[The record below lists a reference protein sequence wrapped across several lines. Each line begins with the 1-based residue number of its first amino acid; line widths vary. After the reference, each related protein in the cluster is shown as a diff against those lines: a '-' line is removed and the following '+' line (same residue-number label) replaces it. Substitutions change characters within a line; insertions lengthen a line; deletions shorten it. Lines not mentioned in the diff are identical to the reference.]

1 MSRSV
6 KLKLVKIE
14 IPDLC
19 LVVLIGASGAGKS
32 SFARRHFLP
41 TEIISSDFCRGLVCD
56 DETSLEASA
65 DAFKLV
71 HEIAS
76 LRLKNGKLTVIDA
89 TNVQKEARAPL
100 LALAK
105 RFFVQSVAL
114 VLDVPEEICHERNQ
128 SRPDRDFGPHVTRNH
143 ARQLRQSLRHLEKDG
158 FRYLRVL
165 RGDDIDNAEIVRTPL
180 WNNKKIEAGPFDVI
194 GDIHGCADELE
205 ELLAKLG
212 YARDGAGVYRHPEN
226 RQIAFVGDLGD
237 RGPRSADVFRIAM
250 NMTKAGTA
258 WCVSGNH
265 DDKLKRYLSGK
276 KTAVTHGLQETLDD
290 LEKQPDEFKN
300 ELREWLNGLISHY
313 VFDDGNLVIAHAGL
327 KEAMQGRAS
336 GAVRSFCLYGETTGE
351 TDEWGLPER
360 LDWAREYKGSAAVV
374 YGHTPV
380 PRATWLNNTLNIDTG
395 CVFGGALTALRWPER
410 EIISVPARRE
420 YAESVRPIWA
430 TETEFTP
437 QQRQDEVLDIGDYL
451 GKRLIETRLGRNITI
466 RAENS
471 AAALEVMS
479 RFAADP
485 KWLIY
490 LPPTM
495 APVATSQL
503 PDYLEHPDQAWN
515 YFRGENVSHVVC
527 EEKHMGS
534 RAVVIVARDKDA
546 ARIAFGVE
554 GDGAILTR
562 TGRRFFDDLA
572 IESALLERLRGAISR
587 ADWWD
592 NFESDWFVLDCEL
605 MPWSA
610 KARELIRHQYAPVG
624 AAGELALSAANSALD
639 LAAARGLEI
648 GELKLN
654 TAARLDALEKYRAA
668 YARYCWEVNSLDDY
682 RLAPFHLLASRG
694 KVHVDLDHVWHME
707 TLAQLAE
714 SEPTIAA
721 TPFVKVELA
730 DVAAVENATKWWEK
744 LTNSGGEGMVV
755 KPLQFVTPSGK
766 GLVQPAVKVRGRE
779 YLRIIYGPEYLLPR
793 NLDRLRARGLGAK
806 RSLAL
811 REFAL
816 GIEALE
822 RFVQGEPL
830 QRVHECVFGVLALE
844 SEPVDPRL

>member
-1 MSRSV
+1 M
-6 KLKLVKIE
+6 KIE
-14 IPDLC
+14 IPELC

-56 DETSLEASA
+56 DETSLAASA
-65 DAFKLV
+65 DAFALV
-71 HEIAS
+71 HEIAA

-105 RFFVQSVAL
+105 RFYMQSVAI
-114 VLDVPEEICHERNQ
+114 VLDVPPEVCHERNQ
-128 SRPDRDFGPHVTRNH
+128 TRPDRDFGPHVTFNH

-158 FRYLRVL
+158 FRYLHVL
-165 RGDDIDNAEIVRTPL
+165 RGENIDDTEITRVPL
-180 WNNKKIEAGPFDVI
+180 WNDKKSESGPFDII
-194 GDIHGCADELE
+194 GDVHGCADELE
-205 ELLAKLG
+205 ELLDKLG
-212 YARDGAGVYRHPEN
+212 YARDESGVYRHPDN
-226 RQIAFVGDLGD
+226 RQIVFVGDLGD
-237 RGPRSADVFRIAM
+237 RGPRSAQVFRIAM
-250 NMTKAGTA
+250 AMTKAGAA
-258 WCVSGNH
+258 WCVAGNH
-265 DDKLKRYLSGK
+265 DDKLKRFLSGK
-276 KTAVTHGLQETLDD
+276 KTQVTHGLQETLDD
-290 LEKQPDEFKN
+290 LEAQPSEFKK
-300 ELREWLNGLISHY
+300 ELRDWLDGLISHY
-313 VFDDGNLVIAHAGL
+313 IFDGGALVVAHAGL

-360 LDWAREYKGSAAVV
+360 LNWARDYKGRAAVV

-380 PRATWLNNTLNIDTG
+380 PRATWLNNTLNLDTG

-410 EIISVPARRE
+410 ETLSVAARRE
-420 YAESVRPIWA
+420 YAESVRPIWTTDTA
-430 TETEFTP
+430 LTP
-437 QQRQDEVLDIGDYL
+437 QQRQDEVLDIADYL

-495 APVATSQL
+495 APVATSQRA
-503 PDYLEHPDQAWN
+503 DYLEHPDQAWD
-515 YFRGENVSHVVC
+515 YFRGEGVAQVVC

-534 RAVVIVARDKDA
+534 RAVVIVARDADA
-546 ARIAFGVE
+546 ARAAFGVE
-554 GDGAILTR
+554 GGGAILTR
-562 TGRRFFDDLA
+562 TGRRFFEDLSV
-572 IESALLERLRGAISR
+572 EDGLLERLRAAIAR
-587 ADWWD
+587 AGWWD
-592 NFESDWFVLDCEL
+592 TFESDWFVLDCEL

-610 KARELIRHQYAPVG
+610 KARELIRQQYAPVG
-624 AAGELALSAANSALD
+624 AAGALALAAAGPALE

-648 GELKLN
+648 GELRAR
-654 TAARLDALEKYRAA
+654 TAQRLAAVEGYRAA
-668 YARYCWEVNSLDDY
+668 YERYCWEVNSLEDY
-682 RLAPFHLLASRG
+682 RLAPFHLLASKG
-694 KVHVDLDHVWHME
+694 KVHLDKNHVWHME
-707 TLAQLAE
+707 TLAQLA
-714 SEPTIAA
+714 TDDAIFVA
-721 TPFVKVELA
+721 TPFRLVELN
-730 DVAAVENATKWWEK
+730 DESSVEAATNWWQT
-744 LTNSGGEGMVV
+744 LTAAGGEGMVV
-755 KPLQFVTPSGK
+755 KPLEWITQGEK
-766 GLVQPAVKVRGRE
+766 GLVQPALKVRGRE
-779 YLRIIYGPEYLLPR
+779 YLRIIYGPEYLLPY

-822 RFVQGEPL
+822 RFVAGEAL
-830 QRVHECVFGVLALE
+830 RRVHECVFGVLALE

>member
-1 MSRSV
+1 M
-6 KLKLVKIE
+6 KIE
-14 IPDLC
+14 IPELC

-71 HEIAS
+71 HEIAA
-76 LRLKNGKLTVIDA
+76 LRLKNGKLAVIDA

-105 RFFVQSVAL
+105 RFYAQPVAI
-114 VLDVPEEICHERNQ
+114 VLDVPEEICHGRNE

-158 FRYLRVL
+158 FRYVSVL
-165 RGDDIDNAEIVRTPL
+165 RGDAIDNAEIERVPL
-180 WNNKKIEAGPFDVI
+180 WNNKKSESGPFDII
-194 GDIHGCADELE
+194 GDVHGCAEELE
-205 ELLAKLG
+205 VLLAKLG
-212 YARDGAGVYRHPEN
+212 YARDENGVYRHHEN
-226 RQIAFVGDLGD
+226 RQIVFVGDLGD

-258 WCVSGNH
+258 WCVCGNH
-265 DDKLKRYLSGK
+265 DDKLKRYLAGK
-276 KTAVTHGLQETLDD
+276 KTNIAHGLQETLDD
-290 LEKQPDEFKN
+290 LEKQSPEFKI
-300 ELREWLNGLISHY
+300 ELRAWLDGLISHY
-313 VFDDGNLVIAHAGL
+313 VFDGGNLVVAHAGL
-327 KEAMQGRAS
+327 KEVMQGRAS
-336 GAVRSFCLYGETTGE
+336 GAVRAFCLYGETTGE

-360 LDWAREYKGSAAVV
+360 LDWARDYKGQSAVV

-380 PRATWLNNTLNIDTG
+380 PRATWLNNTLNLDTG

-410 EIISVPARRE
+410 EIVSVPAHRE
-420 YAESVRPIWA
+420 YAESIRPIW
-430 TETEFTP
+430 TQDTQLTP
-437 QQRQDEVLDIGDYL
+437 QQRQDEILDIADYL
-451 GKRLIETRLGRNITI
+451 GKRLIETRLGRNITV

-485 KWLIY
+485 KWLVY

-495 APVATSQL
+495 APVATSRR
-503 PDYLEHPDQAWN
+503 PDYLEHPDEAWS
-515 YFRGENVSHVVC
+515 YFRGENISHVVC

-534 RAVVIVARDKDA
+534 RAVVIVARDEDA
-546 ARIAFGVE
+546 ARAAFGIAGE
-554 GDGAILTR
+554 GAILTR
-562 TGRRFFDDLA
+562 TGRRFFDDLE
-572 IESALLERLRGAISR
+572 IESALLNRLRGATSR
-587 ADWWD
+587 AGWWD
-592 NFESDWFVLDCEL
+592 KFESDWFVLDCEL

-610 KARELIRHQYAPVG
+610 RARELIRQQYAPVG
-624 AAGELALSAANSALD
+624 AAGALALSAANSALE
-639 LAAARGLEI
+639 LARNRGLEI
-648 GELKLN
+648 GELPDR
-654 TAARLDALEKYRAA
+654 TAARLDAIEKYRAA
-668 YARYCWEVNSLDDY
+668 YARYCWDVNSLDDY

-694 KVHVDLDHVWHME
+694 QVHLDKDHVWHME
-707 TLAQLAE
+707 TLAQL
-714 SEPTIAA
+714 SGDDPIWVA
-721 TPFVKVELA
+721 TPFVKVDLA
-730 DVAAVENATKWWEK
+730 DDVAVAGATKWWEE
-744 LTNSGGEGMVV
+744 LTAKGGEGMVV
-755 KPLQFVTPSGK
+755 KPLDWINAREK

-779 YLRIIYGPEYLLPR
+779 YLRIIYGPDYLLPG

-806 RSLAL
+806 RSLAS

-822 RFVQGEPL
+822 RFVAGEAF
-830 QRVHECVFGVLALE
+830 QCVHECVFGVLALE

>member
-1 MSRSV
+1 M
-6 KLKLVKIE
+6 KIE
-14 IPDLC
+14 IPELC
-19 LVVLIGASGAGKS
+19 LVVLMGASGAGKS

-56 DETSLEASA
+56 DETSLAASA

-71 HEIAS
+71 HEIAA

-100 LALAK
+100 LDLAK
-105 RFFVQSVAL
+105 RFYVQTVAIA
-114 VLDVPEEICHERNQ
+114 LDVPEEICHERNQ

-143 ARQLRQSLRHLEKDG
+143 ARQLRKSLRFLEKDG
-158 FRYLRVL
+158 FRYVHVL
-165 RGDDIDNAEIVRTPL
+165 RGDNIDNAEISRTAL
-180 WNNKKIEAGPFDVI
+180 WNNRKTEHGPFDII

-205 ELLAKLG
+205 ELLAQLG
-212 YARDGAGVYRHPEN
+212 YARDEAGVYRHPDN
-226 RQIAFVGDLGD
+226 RQVAFVGDLAD

-250 NMTKAGTA
+250 AMHKAGTA
-258 WCVSGNH
+258 WCVAGNH
-265 DDKLKRYLSGK
+265 DDKLKRFLNGK

-290 LEKQPDEFKN
+290 LAHQSDEFRA

-313 VFDDGNLVIAHAGL
+313 VFDDGNLVVAHAGL

-380 PRATWLNNTLNIDTG
+380 PRATWLNNTLNLDTG
-395 CVFGGALTALRWPER
+395 CVFGGMLSALRWPER
-410 EIISVPARRE
+410 EIVSVAARRE
-420 YAESVRPIWA
+420 YAESVRPIWT
-430 TETEFTP
+430 TETALTP

-485 KWLIY
+485 KWLVH

-495 APVATSQL
+495 APVATSKRD
-503 PDYLEHPDQAWN
+503 DYLEHPDEAWS
-515 YFRGENVSHVVC
+515 YFRGEGVSHVVC

-534 RAVVIVARDKDA
+534 RAVVIVARDADA
-546 ARIAFGVE
+546 ARMTFGVE
-554 GDGAILTR
+554 GEGAILTR
-562 TGRRFFDDLA
+562 TGRRFFDDLT

-587 ADWWD
+587 AGWWEQ
-592 NFESDWFVLDCEL
+592 FESEWFVLDCEL

-624 AAGELALSAANSALD
+624 AAGELALSVAVPALELAAN
-639 LAAARGLEI
+639 RGLEI
-648 GELKLN
+648 GALRER
-654 TAARLDALEKYRAA
+654 TAARLEAVEKYRAA

-682 RLAPFHLLASRG
+682 RLAPFHLLASAG
-694 KVHVDLDHVWHME
+694 KVHVDRDHVWHME
-707 TLAQLAE
+707 TLAQL
-714 SEPTIAA
+714 SGDDPIFVA
-721 TPFVKVELA
+721 TPFVRVELA
-730 DVAAVENATKWWEK
+730 DENSVDAATKWWET
-744 LTNSGGEGMVV
+744 LTARGGEGMVV
-755 KPLQFVTPSGK
+755 KPLHYVTPSGK
-766 GLVQPAVKVRGRE
+766 GLAQPAVKVRGRE
-779 YLRIIYGPEYLLPR
+779 YLRIIYGPEYLLPH

-822 RFVQGEPL
+822 RFVDNEPL
-830 QRVHECVFGVLALE
+830 RRVHECVFGVLALE

>member
-1 MSRSV
+1 MN
-6 KLKLVKIE
+6 IE

-19 LVVLIGASGAGKS
+19 LVVLIGASGAGKT

-41 TEIISSDFCRGLVCD
+41 TEVISSDFCRGLVCD
-56 DETSLEASA
+56 DESSLAASA
-65 DAFKLV
+65 DAFHLV

-76 LRLKNGKLTVIDA
+76 LRLKNGKLAVIDA

-105 RFFVQSVAL
+105 RYFVQSVAI
-114 VLDVPEEICHERNQ
+114 VLDVPAEVCHERNQ
-128 SRPDRDFGPHVTRNH
+128 NRPDRDFGPHVTRNH

-158 FRYLRVL
+158 FRYVHVL
-165 RGDDIDNAEIVRTPL
+165 RGEAIDNAQIARVPL
-180 WNNKKIEAGPFDVI
+180 WNNRKTECGPFDII
-194 GDIHGCADELE
+194 GDVHGCADELE

-212 YARDGAGVYRHPEN
+212 YARDASGVYGHPEN
-226 RQIAFVGDLGD
+226 RQVAFVGDLAD
-237 RGPRSADVFRIAM
+237 RGPRSAEVFRIAM
-250 NMTKAGTA
+250 QMTKAGSA

-290 LEKQPDEFKN
+290 LAAQSDEFRA

-313 VFDDGNLVIAHAGL
+313 VFDNGDLVVAHAGL

-360 LDWAREYKGSAAVV
+360 LDWARDYKGRAAVV

-380 PRATWLNNTLNIDTG
+380 PRATWLNNTLNLDTG
-395 CVFGGALTALRWPER
+395 CVFGGALTALRWPSR
-410 EIISVPARRE
+410 EIVSVPARRE
-420 YAESVRPIWA
+420 YAESIRPIWT
-430 TETEFTP
+430 TETALTP
-437 QQRQDEVLDIGDYL
+437 QQRQDETLDIADYL

-485 KWLIY
+485 KWLVH

-495 APVATSQL
+495 SPVATSRRAH
-503 PDYLEHPDQAWN
+503 YLEHPDEAWS
-515 YFRGENVSHVVC
+515 YFRGEGVSRVVC

-534 RAVVIVARDKDA
+534 RAVVIVARDADA
-546 ARIAFGVE
+546 ARAAFGVS

-562 TGRRFFDDLA
+562 TGRRFFEDSSV
-572 IESALLERLRGAISR
+572 ESALLERLRGAIVR
-587 ADWWD
+587 AGWWEQ
-592 NFESDWFVLDCEL
+592 FESDWFVLDCEL

-610 KARELIRHQYAPVG
+610 KARELIRQQYAPVG
-624 AAGELALSAANSALD
+624 AAGELALAAATSMLE

-648 GELKLN
+648 GELQRD
-654 TAARLDALEKYRAA
+654 TAARLDAIERYRAA
-668 YARYCWEVNSLDDY
+668 YARYCWDVNSLDDY
-682 RLAPFHLLASRG
+682 RLAPFHLLASAG
-694 KVHVDLDHVWHME
+694 KVHIDKNHVWHME
-707 TLAQLAE
+707 TLAQL
-714 SEPTIAA
+714 SGDDPILVA
-721 TPFVKVELA
+721 TPFVQVDLA
-730 DVAAVENATKWWEK
+730 DENAVQSATKWWED
-744 LTNSGGEGMVV
+744 LTQKGGEGMVV
-755 KPLQFVTPSGK
+755 KPLDWINQGDK
-766 GLVQPAVKVRGRE
+766 GVVQPAVKVRGRE
-779 YLRIIYGPEYLLPR
+779 YLRIIYGPDYLLPR

-806 RSLAL
+806 RALAS

-822 RFVQGEPL
+822 RFVAGEAL
-830 QRVHECVFGVLALE
+830 RRVHECVFGVLALE

>member
-1 MSRSV
+1 M
-6 KLKLVKIE
+6 KIE
-14 IPDLC
+14 IPELC

-105 RFFVQSVAL
+105 QFFVQSVAL

-128 SRPDRDFGPHVTRNH
+128 NRPDRDFGPHVTRNH

-158 FRYLRVL
+158 FRYVSVL
-165 RGDDIDNAEIVRTPL
+165 RGDDIDNAEIVRVPL
-180 WNNKKIEAGPFDVI
+180 WNNRKTEHGPFDLI
-194 GDIHGCADELE
+194 GDVHGCADELE
-205 ELLAKLG
+205 ELLEKLG

-226 RQIAFVGDLGD
+226 RQIAFVGDLAD

-250 NMTKAGTA
+250 SMTKAGTA

-276 KTAVTHGLQETLDD
+276 KTNVTHGLQETLDD
-290 LEKQPDEFKN
+290 LEKQSPEFKN
-300 ELREWLNGLISHY
+300 ELREWLDSLISHY
-313 VFDDGNLVIAHAGL
+313 VFDNGNLVVAHAGL

-380 PRATWLNNTLNIDTG
+380 PRATWLNNTLNLDTG

-410 EIISVPARRE
+410 EIVSVPAHRE
-420 YAESVRPIWA
+420 YAESVRPIW
-430 TETEFTP
+430 TQTNELTP
-437 QQRQDEVLDIGDYL
+437 QQRQDETLDIADYL

-485 KWLIY
+485 KWLVY

-495 APVATSQL
+495 APVATSQR
-503 PDYLEHPDQAWN
+503 PDYLEHPEQAWN
-515 YFRGENVSHVVC
+515 YFRGEGVSHVVC

-534 RAVVIVARDKDA
+534 RAVVVVARDEVA
-546 ARIAFGVE
+546 ARAAFGVS

-562 TGRRFFDDLA
+562 TGRRFFDDLSV
-572 IESALLERLRGAISR
+572 ESALLQRLRGAISR
-587 ADWWD
+587 ADWWEK
-592 NFESDWFVLDCEL
+592 FESDWFVLDCEL

-610 KARELIRHQYAPVG
+610 KARDLIRQQYAPVG
-624 AAGELALSAANSALD
+624 AAGELALAAAVPALE

-648 GELKLN
+648 GELRDR
-654 TAARLDALEKYRAA
+654 TSARLEAIERYRAA
-668 YARYCWEVNSLDDY
+668 YARYCWEVNSLEDY
-682 RLAPFHLLASRG
+682 RLAPFHLLASAG
-694 KVHVDLDHVWHME
+694 QVHVDKNHVWHME
-707 TLAQLAE
+707 TLAPLARD
-714 SEPTIAA
+714 EPTIVA
-721 TPFVKVELA
+721 TPFVQVELA
-730 DVAAVENATKWWEK
+730 DDVAVAGATKWWEK
-744 LTNSGGEGMVV
+744 LTNNGGEGMVV
-755 KPLQFVTPSGK
+755 KPLDWINAREK

-793 NLDRLRARGLGAK
+793 NLERLRARGLGAK

-822 RFVQGEPL
+822 RFVGNEPL
-830 QRVHECVFGVLALE
+830 RRVHECVFGVLALE

>member
-1 MSRSV
+1 M
-6 KLKLVKIE
+6 KIE
-14 IPDLC
+14 IPELC

-41 TEIISSDFCRGLVCD
+41 TEVISSDFCRGLVCD
-56 DETSLEASA
+56 DESSLAASA

-105 RFFVQSVAL
+105 RFFVQSVAI
-114 VLDVPEEICHERNQ
+114 VIDVPEEICHERNQ

-158 FRYLRVL
+158 FRYVSVL
-165 RGDDIDNAEIVRTPL
+165 RGDKIDNVEIERVPL
-180 WNNKKIEAGPFDVI
+180 WNNKKTEHGPFDII

-212 YARDGAGVYRHPEN
+212 YAPDVAGVYRHPEN
-226 RQIAFVGDLGD
+226 RQVAFVGDLAD
-237 RGPRSADVFRIAM
+237 RGPRSADVLRIAM
-250 NMTKAGTA
+250 AMTKAGTA
-258 WCVSGNH
+258 WCVTGNH
-265 DDKLKRYLSGK
+265 DDKLKRFLGGK
-276 KTAVTHGLQETLDD
+276 KTAVTHGLKETLDD
-290 LEKQPDEFKN
+290 LENQSDEFKA

-313 VFDDGNLVIAHAGL
+313 VFDNGDLVVAHAGL

-360 LDWAREYKGSAAVV
+360 LDWARDYKGKSAVV

-380 PRATWLNNTLNIDTG
+380 PRATWLNNTLNLDTD
-395 CVFGGALTALRWPER
+395 CVFGGSLTAMRWPER
-410 EIISVPARRE
+410 EIVSVPARRE
-420 YAESVRPIWA
+420 YAESVRPIW
-430 TETEFTP
+430 TQNVELTP
-437 QQRQDEVLDIGDYL
+437 QQRQDEVLDIADYL

-485 KWLIY
+485 KWLVH

-495 APVATSQL
+495 SPVATSKR
-503 PDYLEHPDQAWN
+503 PDTLEHPDEAWS
-515 YFRGENVSHVVC
+515 YFRGESISHVVC

-534 RAVVIVARDKDA
+534 RAVVIVARDTDA
-546 ARIAFGVE
+546 ARATFGIAGE
-554 GDGAILTR
+554 GAILTR
-562 TGRRFFDDLA
+562 TGRRFFDDLSV
-572 IESALLERLRGAISR
+572 ESALLERLRTAISR
-587 ADWWD
+587 AGWWD
-592 NFESDWFVLDCEL
+592 KFESDWFVLDCEL

-610 KARELIRHQYAPVG
+610 KARELIRQQYAPVG
-624 AAGELALSAANSALD
+624 AAGELALVAANSALD
-639 LAAARGLEI
+639 LAAQRGLEI
-648 GELKLN
+648 GELRAN
-654 TAARLDALEKYRAA
+654 TAARLDAIEKYRVA
-668 YARYCWEVNSLDDY
+668 YAHYCWDVNSLDDY
-682 RLAPFHLLASRG
+682 RLAPFHLLASAG
-694 KVHVDLDHVWHME
+694 HVHLDKDHVWHME
-707 TLAQLAE
+707 TLAQLAGND
-714 SEPTIAA
+714 PIFVA
-721 TPFVKVELA
+721 TPFVKVDLSDEN
-730 DVAAVENATKWWEK
+730 AVESATKWWEE
-744 LTNSGGEGMVV
+744 LTANGGEGMVV
-755 KPLQFVTPSGK
+755 KPLDWINAREK
-766 GLVQPAVKVRGRE
+766 GVVQPAVKVRGRE
-779 YLRIIYGPEYLLPR
+779 YLRIIYGPDYLLPR

-806 RSLAL
+806 RSLAS

-822 RFVQGEPL
+822 RFVAGEAL
-830 QRVHECVFGVLALE
+830 RRVHECVFGVLALE

>member
-1 MSRSV
+1 M
-6 KLKLVKIE
+6 KIE

-19 LVVLIGASGAGKS
+19 LVVLMGASGAGKS

-56 DETSLEASA
+56 DETSLSASA
-65 DAFKLV
+65 DAFALV
-71 HEIAS
+71 HEIAA

-100 LALAK
+100 LALAR
-105 RFFVQSVAL
+105 RFYVQAVAL
-114 VLDVPEEICHERNQ
+114 VLDVPAEVCHERNQ

-158 FRYLRVL
+158 FRYVHVL
-165 RGDDIDNAEIVRTPL
+165 RGENIDNATIERTEL
-180 WNNKKIEAGPFDVI
+180 WNNRKTESGPFDLI
-194 GDIHGCADELE
+194 GDVHGCADELE
-205 ELLAKLG
+205 ELLEKLG
-212 YARDGAGVYRHPEN
+212 YARDSQSVYRHPDN
-226 RQIAFVGDLGD
+226 RQVVFVGDLGD
-237 RGPRSADVFRIAM
+237 RGPRSAAVFRIAM
-250 NMTKAGTA
+250 SMTKAGAA
-258 WCVSGNH
+258 WCVTGNH

-276 KTAVTHGLQETLDD
+276 KTAVTHGLQDTLDD
-290 LEKQPDEFKN
+290 LEKQPGEFKT
-300 ELREWLNGLISHY
+300 ELKSWLDGLISHY
-313 VFDDGNLVIAHAGL
+313 VFDGGNLVVAHAGL

-360 LDWAREYKGSAAVV
+360 LDWARDYKGSAAVV

-380 PRATWLNNTLNIDTG
+380 PKATWLNNTLNIDTG

-410 EIISVPARRE
+410 EIVSVPAKRE
-420 YAESVRPIWA
+420 YAESVRPIWTQD
-430 TETEFTP
+430 TELTP

-485 KWLIY
+485 KWLVH

-495 APVATSQL
+495 APVATSQR
-503 PDYLEHPDQAWN
+503 PDYLEHPDEAWS
-515 YFRGENVSHVVC
+515 YFRGEGVTDVVC

-534 RAVVIVARDKDA
+534 RAVVIVARDEA
-546 ARIAFGVE
+546 AAQTAFGVA

-562 TGRRFFDDLA
+562 TGRRFFDDLSV
-572 IESALLERLRGAISR
+572 ESALLNRLRASITR
-587 ADWWD
+587 AGWWET
-592 NFESDWFVLDCEL
+592 FASDWFVLDCEL

-610 KARELIRHQYAPVG
+610 KARELIRQQYAPVG
-624 AAGELALSAANSALD
+624 AAGALA
-639 LAAARGLEI
+639 LAAAQPALELAANRGLDI
-648 GELKLN
+648 GELRDRA
-654 TAARLDALEKYRAA
+654 AARLEAVEKYRAA
-668 YARYCWEVNSLDDY
+668 YARYCWDVDSVEDY
-682 RLAPFHLLASRG
+682 RLAPFHLLASNG
-694 KVHVDLDHVWHME
+694 KVHIDQNHVWHME
-707 TLAQLAE
+707 TLAQL
-714 SEPTIAA
+714 SGDEPILVA
-721 TPFVKVELA
+721 TPFIQVELA
-730 DVAAVENATKWWEK
+730 DENAVAEATKWWEE
-744 LTNSGGEGMVV
+744 LTSRGGEGMVV
-755 KPLQFVTPSGK
+755 KPLHWVNPSGK

-779 YLRIIYGPEYLLPR
+779 YLRIIYGPEYLLPH
-793 NLDRLRARGLGAK
+793 NLERLRARGLGAK

-830 QRVHECVFGVLALE
+830 RRVHECVFGVLALE

>member
-1 MSRSV
+1 M
-6 KLKLVKIE
+6 KIE
-14 IPDLC
+14 IPELC

-41 TEIISSDFCRGLVCD
+41 TEVISSDFCRGLVCD

-105 RFFVQSVAL
+105 RYFVQSVAL

-128 SRPDRDFGPHVTRNH
+128 GRPDRDFGPHVTRNH

-158 FRYLRVL
+158 FRYLNVL
-165 RGDDIDNAEIVRTPL
+165 RGDDIDNAEITRVPL
-180 WNNKKIEAGPFDVI
+180 WNNKKEQHGPFDII
-194 GDIHGCADELE
+194 GDVHGCADELE
-205 ELLAKLG
+205 ELLEKLG
-212 YARDGAGVYRHPEN
+212 YAQDVAGVYRHPEN
-226 RQIAFVGDLGD
+226 RQVAFVGDLGD

-250 NMTKAGTA
+250 KMTKAGTA
-258 WCVSGNH
+258 WCVCGNH
-265 DDKLKRYLSGK
+265 DDKLKRFLGGK

-290 LEKQPDEFKN
+290 LANQTDEFRG

-313 VFDDGNLVIAHAGL
+313 VFDDGHLVVAHAGL

-360 LDWAREYKGSAAVV
+360 LDWAREYKGRSAVV

-380 PRATWLNNTLNIDTG
+380 PRATWLNNTLNLDTG
-395 CVFGGALTALRWPER
+395 CVFGGSLTALRWPQR
-410 EIISVPARRE
+410 EIVSVAAHRE
-420 YAESVRPIWA
+420 YAESVRPIWT
-430 TETEFTP
+430 TETALTP
-437 QQRQDEVLDIGDYL
+437 QQRQDEVLDIADYL

-485 KWLIY
+485 KWLVH

-495 APVATSQL
+495 APVATSNR
-503 PDYLEHPDQAWN
+503 PDYLEHPEQAWS
-515 YFRGENVSHVVC
+515 YFRGEGVSHVVC

-534 RAVVIVARDKDA
+534 RAIVIVARDADA
-546 ARIAFGVE
+546 ARIAFGAP
-554 GDGAILTR
+554 GTGAPGTGAILTR
-562 TGRRFFDDLA
+562 TGRRFFDDLGV
-572 IESALLERLRGAISR
+572 ESALLERLRGAIAR

-592 NFESDWFVLDCEL
+592 KFESDWFVLDCEL

-624 AAGELALSAANSALD
+624 AAGELALSAANPALEA
-639 LAAARGLEI
+639 AAARGLEI

-654 TAARLDALEKYRAA
+654 TAARLEALERYRAA

-682 RLAPFHLLASRG
+682 RLAPFHLLASAGR
-694 KVHVDLDHVWHME
+694 VHVDRDHVWHME
-707 TLAQLAE
+707 TLAQLAGDD
-714 SEPTIAA
+714 PIFVA
-721 TPFVKVELA
+721 TPWVKVELS
-730 DVAAVENATKWWEK
+730 DVAGVEAATQWWEE
-744 LTNSGGEGMVV
+744 LTGGGGEGMVV
-755 KPLQFVTPSGK
+755 KPLQFITPSGQ

-822 RFVQGEPL
+822 RFVQSEPL
-830 QRVHECVFGVLALE
+830 RRVHECVFGVLALE

>member
-1 MSRSV
+1 MRHT
-6 KLKLVKIE
+6 KAVKIE
-14 IPDLC
+14 IPELC
-19 LVVLIGASGAGKS
+19 LVVLMGASGAGKS

-71 HEIAS
+71 HEIAA
-76 LRLKNGKLTVIDA
+76 LRLKGGKLTVVDA

-100 LALAK
+100 LALAR
-105 RFFVQSVAL
+105 RFYVQAVAIA
-114 VLDVPEEICHERNQ
+114 LDVPEEVCHERNQ
-128 SRPDRDFGPHVTRNH
+128 SRPDRDFGPHVVRNH
-143 ARQLRQSLRHLEKDG
+143 ARQLRKSLRHLQKDG
-158 FRYLRVL
+158 FRYVHVL
-165 RGDDIDNAEIVRTPL
+165 RGDDINEVEIERVEL
-180 WNNKKIEAGPFDVI
+180 WNNKKTETGPFDII
-194 GDIHGCADELE
+194 GDVHGCADELQ
-205 ELLAKLG
+205 ELLDKLG
-212 YARDGAGVYRHPEN
+212 YARDQAGVYRHGEG
-226 RQIAFVGDLGD
+226 RQVAFVGDLAD
-237 RGPRSADVFRIAM
+237 RGPRSAEVFRIAM
-250 NMTKAGTA
+250 SMTQAGTA

-290 LEKQPDEFKN
+290 LEKQSDEFRA
-300 ELREWLNGLISHY
+300 ELKRWLDGLISHY
-313 VFDDGNLVIAHAGL
+313 VFDYGNLVVAHAGL

-395 CVFGGALTALRWPER
+395 CVFGGSLTALRWPER
-410 EIISVPARRE
+410 GIVSVAARRE
-420 YAESVRPIWA
+420 YAESVRPIWT
-430 TETEFTP
+430 TETELTP

-451 GKRLIETRLGRNITI
+451 GKRLITTRLGRNITI

-485 KWLIY
+485 KWLVH

-495 APVATSQL
+495 APVATSKRA
-503 PDYLEHPDQAWN
+503 DYLEHPDEAWS
-515 YFRGENVSHVVC
+515 YFRGEGVTHVVC

-534 RAVVIVARDKDA
+534 RAVVIVARDESA
-546 ARIAFGVE
+546 ALSAFGVKGE
-554 GDGAILTR
+554 GAILTR
-562 TGRRFFDDLA
+562 TGRRFFDDLSV
-572 IESALLERLRGAISR
+572 ESALLERLRGAISR
-587 ADWWD
+587 ADWWQT
-592 NFESDWFVLDCEL
+592 FASDWFVLDCEL

-624 AAGELALSAANSALD
+624 AAGELALSAAVPAL
-639 LAAARGLEI
+639 AGATARGLDV
-648 GELKLN
+648 GELRDQ
-654 TAARLDALEKYRAA
+654 TAARLEAVERYRAA

-682 RLAPFHLLASRG
+682 RLAPFHLLASAG
-694 KVHVDLDHVWHME
+694 KVHIDKDHVWHME
-707 TLAQLAE
+707 TLAQL
-714 SEPTIAA
+714 SGDDPIMVA
-721 TPFVKVELA
+721 TPFRAVELA
-730 DVAAVENATKWWEK
+730 DETAVAAATRWWEE
-744 LTNSGGEGMVV
+744 LTARGGEGMVV
-755 KPLQFVTPSGK
+755 KPLHWVAPSGK
-766 GLVQPAVKVRGRE
+766 TLVQPAVKVRGRE

-793 NLDRLRARGLGAK
+793 NLERLRARGLGAK

-830 QRVHECVFGVLALE
+830 RRVHECVFGVLALE

>member
-1 MSRSV
+1 M
-6 KLKLVKIE
+6 KIE
-14 IPDLC
+14 IPELC

-56 DETSLEASA
+56 DETSLQASA

-114 VLDVPEEICHERNQ
+114 VLDVPEEICYERNQ
-128 SRPDRDFGPHVTRNH
+128 NRPDRDFGPHVTRNH

-158 FRYLRVL
+158 FRYLHVL
-165 RGDDIDNAEIVRTPL
+165 RGNDIDNAEIERVPL
-180 WNNKKIEAGPFDVI
+180 WNNKKDERGPFDII
-194 GDIHGCADELE
+194 GDVHGCADELE
-205 ELLAKLG
+205 ELLEKLG
-212 YARDGAGVYRHPEN
+212 YARDGTGVYRHAEN
-226 RQIAFVGDLGD
+226 RQIVFVGDLAD

-250 NMTKAGTA
+250 SMTKAGTA

-276 KTAVTHGLQETLDD
+276 KTNVTHGLQETLDD
-290 LEKQPDEFKN
+290 LEKQSPEFKN
-300 ELREWLNGLISHY
+300 ELREWLDSLISHY
-313 VFDDGNLVIAHAGL
+313 VFDNGNLVVAHAGL

-360 LDWAREYKGSAAVV
+360 LDWAREYKGKSAVI

-380 PRATWLNNTLNIDTG
+380 PRATWLNNTLNLDTG
-395 CVFGGALTALRWPER
+395 CVFGGMLSALRYPER
-410 EIISVPARRE
+410 EIVSVPARRE
-420 YAESVRPIWA
+420 YAESVRPIW
-430 TETEFTP
+430 TQTNELTP
-437 QQRQDEVLDIGDYL
+437 QQRQDETLNIADYL

-485 KWLIY
+485 KWLVY

-503 PDYLEHPDQAWN
+503 PDYLEHPEQAWS
-515 YFRGENVSHVVC
+515 YFRGEGISHVVC

-534 RAVVIVARDKDA
+534 RAVVVVARDEVA
-546 ARIAFGVE
+546 AQKAFGVS

-562 TGRRFFDDLA
+562 TGRRFFDDLSV
-572 IESALLERLRGAISR
+572 ESALLQRLRGAISR

-592 NFESDWFVLDCEL
+592 KFESDWFVLDCEL

-624 AAGELALSAANSALD
+624 AAGELALAAAIPALE

-648 GELKLN
+648 GELRDR
-654 TAARLDALEKYRAA
+654 TSARLEALEKYRTA

-682 RLAPFHLLASRG
+682 RLAPFHLLASAG
-694 KVHVDLDHVWHME
+694 KVHIDKNHVWHME
-707 TLAQLAE
+707 TLAPLAND
-714 SEPTIAA
+714 EPTIVA
-721 TPFVKVELA
+721 TPFVQVELA
-730 DVAAVENATKWWEK
+730 DDVAVANATKWWEK
-744 LTNSGGEGMVV
+744 LTNNGGEGMVV
-755 KPLQFVTPSGK
+755 KPLDWINAREK

-793 NLDRLRARGLGAK
+793 NLERLRARGLGAK
-806 RSLAL
+806 RLLAL

-822 RFVQGEPL
+822 RFVGNEPL
-830 QRVHECVFGVLALE
+830 RRVHECVFGVLALE

>member
-1 MSRSV
+1 M
-6 KLKLVKIE
+6 KIE
-14 IPDLC
+14 IPEFC

-32 SFARRHFLP
+32 SFARRHFLGS
-41 TEIISSDFCRGLVCD
+41 EIISSDFCRGLVCD
-56 DETSLEASA
+56 DETSLAASA
-65 DAFKLV
+65 DAFALV
-71 HEIAS
+71 HEIAA
-76 LRLKNGKLTVIDA
+76 LRLKNGKLAVIDA

-105 RFFVQSVAL
+105 RYYAQTVAL
-114 VLDVPEEICHERNQ
+114 VLDVPEEVCHERNL

-158 FRYLRVL
+158 FRYVHVL
-165 RGDDIDNAEIVRTPL
+165 RGDKIDNAEIARVPL
-180 WNNKKIEAGPFDVI
+180 WNNRKSECGPFDVI
-194 GDIHGCADELE
+194 GDVHGCADELE
-205 ELLAKLG
+205 TLLEKLG
-212 YARDGAGVYRHPEN
+212 YARDETGIYRHGEN
-226 RQIAFVGDLGD
+226 RQVVFVGDLGD
-237 RGPRSADVFRIAM
+237 RGPRSVDVFRIAM

-258 WCVSGNH
+258 WCVCGNH

-276 KTAVTHGLQETLDD
+276 KTNVTHGLQETLED
-290 LEKQPDEFKN
+290 LEKQSDEFKI
-300 ELREWLNGLISHY
+300 ELRDWLNDLISHY
-313 VFDDGNLVIAHAGL
+313 VFDDGNLVVAHAGL
-327 KEAMQGRAS
+327 KETMQGRAS
-336 GAVRSFCLYGETTGE
+336 GAVRAFCLYGETTGE

-360 LDWAREYKGSAAVV
+360 LDWARDYKGKSAVV

-380 PRATWLNNTLNIDTG
+380 PRATWLNNTLNLDTG

-410 EIISVPARRE
+410 EIVSVPAARE
-420 YAESVRPIWA
+420 YAESVRPIWTQN
-430 TETEFTP
+430 TELTP
-437 QQRQDEVLDIGDYL
+437 QQRQDEILDIGDYL

-485 KWLIY
+485 KWLVY

-495 APVATSQL
+495 APVATSRR
-503 PDYLEHPDQAWN
+503 PDYLEHPDEAWS
-515 YFRGENVSHVVC
+515 YFRGENISHVVC

-534 RAVVIVARDKDA
+534 RAVVIVARDADA
-546 ARIAFGVE
+546 ARAAFGVAGE
-554 GDGAILTR
+554 GAILTR
-562 TGRRFFDDLA
+562 TGRRFFDDLE
-572 IESALLERLRGAISR
+572 IESALLNRLRGAISR
-587 ADWWD
+587 ANWWE

-624 AAGELALSAANSALD
+624 AAGELALSAAVSALES
-639 LAAARGLEI
+639 AKSRGLDVD
-648 GELKLN
+648 ELRQN
-654 TAARLDALEKYRAA
+654 TAARLDAIEKYRAA

-694 KVHVDLDHVWHME
+694 QIHIDKDHVWHME
-707 TLAQLAE
+707 TLAQLSGDDE
-714 SEPTIAA
+714 IFVA
-721 TPFVKVELA
+721 TPFRTVDLSDEN
-730 DVAAVENATKWWEK
+730 AVESATKWWEN
-744 LTNSGGEGMVV
+744 LTDNGGEGMVV
-755 KPLQFVTPSGK
+755 KPLHWINQREK

-779 YLRIIYGPEYLLPR
+779 YLRIIYGPDYLLPG
-793 NLDRLRARGLGAK
+793 NLERLRARGLGAK
-806 RSLAL
+806 RSLAS

-822 RFVQGEPL
+822 RFVAGEAL
-830 QRVHECVFGVLALE
+830 RRVHECVFGVLALE